1 MACEVS
7 WYRENQIVLIRFF
20 DQCTVDDIVESNR
33 LGSQY
38 VAAATG
44 IIHMLVDVTDVTS
57 FPVNVFE
64 LGNAVKN
71 RDTQKL
77 GWLVLVI
84 KQSGLLQFAAS
95 TVLRWFAERNRWAIA
110 NSLDEALIVIDRHDD
125 NVRAAE

>member
-44 IIHMLVDVTDVTS
+44 IIHMIVDVTDVTS